1 MESFTGDKPVMFL
14 DDVMSELDENRQDYI
29 LNHLKDQQ
37 VFITCCDPN
46 TIHQLKQGA
55 LFKIHQGELIEQM
68 ILNLKGQRRQ
78 LYVFTFGTR
87 YRCKMSEVV
96 GIFDLETSTISKI
109 TREFL
114 AKAEKSGKVI
124 NVSMEMPKLLYC
136 AKIIKKIPSFIFL
149 KYLLPLC

>member
-1 MESFTGDKPVMFL
+1 MYLHLG
-14 DDVMSELDENRQDYI
+14 QDT
-29 LNHLKDQQ
+29 
-37 VFITCCDPN
+37 V
-46 TIHQLKQGA
+46 
-55 LFKIHQGELIEQM
+55 
-68 ILNLKGQRRQ
+68 
-78 LYVFTFGTR
+78 V
-87 YRCKMSEVV
+87 KMSEVV

-124 NVSMEMPKLLYC
+124 NVSMECQKLLYC